1 MGKKVMV
8 VDDSKFMYEEIKFFL
23 NKSEFE
29 VVGYSKDGEGAVAC
43 YDQCMPDVVTMD
55 IVLPGIDGF
64 EASAEIL
71 KVHPDAKII
80 VVSSLAYDDTM
91 TRATEIGAKGFL
103 FKPIE
108 KALLLEAL
116 SKVFEEENA

>member
-8 VDDSKFMYEEIKFFL
+8 VDDSKFMY
-23 NKSEFE
+23 
-29 VVGYSKDGEGAVAC
+29 
-43 YDQCMPDVVTMD
+43 
-55 IVLPGIDGF
+55 